1 MDNKQ
6 LNMLRTLTAG
16 FLLAATLAGC
26 SAESGDAPALPD
38 NKTVPVRISIATET
52 PAGTT
57 KADGTAAI
65 IDPDDRINTLDIY
78 IVDSKGNIQK
88 HVKKS
93 DFTFTQPDAHSV
105 GAITT
110 PIELSPGTKTVYAF
124 ANCEDAAFS
133 SLNLGQ
139 KWQAVPESVDGNQAF
154 NILSGIS
161 TDGGVPMSAQTTW
174 EIADPALVKN
184 GTSETICRIELIRM
198 VAKMTVTIND
208 ERAKSGDP
216 QKAPVTSLSI
226 TDLLMGNT
234 NLFRPETGK
243 VVLPSNPTKASWSV
257 NNPTT
262 IEPFYLHETEG
273 SFDVAM
279 QIQGEAAPR
288 TATIDQAIPRNSHI
302 PLIIHLTDYSLAI
315 KGSYELAAIGT
326 IAVKKDEIGNGYQID
341 LPEGA
346 SNIDISI
353 GLRAS
358 GIVQTT
364 GVTWSCNSLP
374 TYLTDNQL
382 SGEATLKL
390 TGKAIPAIVSAE
402 QEVTVTATFTK
413 GSSAPLTRSF
423 TLTFRVIPL
432 TDDLTKA
439 APGEP
444 QPFNIEL

>member
-1 MDNKQ
+1 MDNKR

-16 FLLAATLAGC
+16 FLLATTLAGC
-26 SAESGDAPALPD
+26 SAESGDAPALPE

-88 HVKKS
+88 HVDKS
-93 DFTFTQPDAHSV
+93 DFTFTQPDALSA
-105 GAITT
+105 GATT
-110 PIELSPGTKTVYAF
+110 SPIELSPGTKTVYAF

-139 KWQAVPESVDGNQAF
+139 EWQAVPEVVNGNQAF

-161 TDGGVPMSAQTTW
+161 ADGGVPMSTKTTW

-184 GTSETICRIELIRM
+184 GTSETICQIKLIRM

-226 TDLLMGNT
+226 ANLLTGNT
-234 NLFRPETGK
+234 NLFRPEKGK
-243 VVLPSNPTKASWSV
+243 VVLPSNPTKAGWSIK
-257 NNPTT
+257 NPTT
-262 IEPFYLHETEG
+262 IKPFYLHETEG

-279 QIQGEAAPR
+279 QIQGEASPR
-288 TATIDQAIPRNSHI
+288 TATIDQIIPRNSHI

-315 KGSYELAAIGT
+315 EGSYELAAIGT
-326 IAVKKDEIGNGYQID
+326 VAVKKNDIGNGYQID

-346 SNIDISI
+346 SNIDITI

-364 GVTWSCNSLP
+364 GVTWSCTTLP
-374 TYLTDNQL
+374 AYLTGNMSGDN
-382 SGEATLKL
+382 AILKL

-413 GSSAPLTRSF
+413 GSTPLTRSF

-432 TDDLTKA
+432 TDDQTKA

>member
-1 MDNKQ
+1 MNNKR
-6 LNMLRTLTAG
+6 LNLLRALPAIL
-16 FLLAATLAGC
+16 LLAATLAGC
-26 SAESGDAPALPD
+26 SAESGDAPALPE

-78 IVDSKGNIQK
+78 IVDSKGNIEK
-88 HVKKS
+88 HVDES
-93 DFTFTQPDAHSV
+93 DFTFTQALSV
-105 GAITT
+105 GATTT
-110 PIELSPGTKTVYAF
+110 PVELSPGTKTVYAF
-124 ANCEDAAFS
+124 ANCPATQFTDLG
-133 SLNLGQ
+133 LNAPWATVP
-139 KWQAVPESVDGNQAF
+139 KAVTGNQPFDVLPA
-154 NILSGIS
+154 IS
-161 TDGGVPMSAQTTW
+161 SENGFPMSACTTW
-174 EIADPALVKN
+174 KIE
-184 GTSETICRIELIRM
+184 ETTVNAEMTYTIEMVRM

-234 NLFRPETGK
+234 NLFRPEKGK
-243 VVLPSNPTKASWSV
+243 VVLPSNPTKADWSV

-273 SFDVAM
+273 SFDVTM
-279 QIQGEAAPR
+279 QIQGEASPR
-288 TATIDQAIPRNSHI
+288 TATIDRAIPRNSHI
-302 PLIIHLTDYSLAI
+302 PLLIHLTDYSLAI
-315 KGSYELAAIGT
+315 EGSYELAAIGT
-326 IAVKKDEIGNGYQID
+326 VAVKKNDIGNGYQID

-346 SNIDISI
+346 SNIDITI

-364 GVTWSCNSLP
+364 GVTWSCTTLP
-374 TYLTDNQL
+374 AYLTGNMSGDN
-382 SGEATLKL
+382 ATLKL

-413 GSSAPLTRSF
+413 GSTPLTRSF
-423 TLTFRVIPL
+423 TLTFRVTPL
-432 TDDLTKA
+432 TDDQTKA